1 MMPTPFCF
9 DDSEQDELRYHIEDL
24 RDRYEEMQYAADQLK
39 DAIEEYNQQVRV
51 ARTFLEDKVVDCEDE
66 LYAARTEKF
75 QKTPRGVR
83 IAEWINELKAV
94 LQKTATV
101 ELDISD
107 KIDSD
112 RENFAD
118 VLEDLERE
126 A

>member
-1 MMPTPFCF
+1 MPTPFCF